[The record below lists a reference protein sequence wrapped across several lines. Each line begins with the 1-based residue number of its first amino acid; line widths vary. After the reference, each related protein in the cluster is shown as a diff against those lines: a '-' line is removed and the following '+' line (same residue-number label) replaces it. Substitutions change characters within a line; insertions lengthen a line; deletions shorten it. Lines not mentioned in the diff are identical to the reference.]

1 MTKTDGVRRTPPL
14 AVWCLLIAAVVCAT
28 ATGASPWRAA
38 PEPAL
43 QDLVVEL
50 VRIPG
55 VAGYEEAVRG
65 QIAARLPAWVE
76 ADTDPMGNLV
86 ATFGSGDPHTLVA
99 APLDERGY
107 VISDITDDG
116 YLRVYRGTGAEHP
129 LFDQYHYGQPLMVQ
143 AASGTSVP
151 AVSAT
156 VSTHIAGDGPAEDRN
171 RIRDIDDLWIDL
183 GADSRAEVQALG
195 VRNLDPVG
203 LRDRA
208 VALADGRVAGPGAQ
222 GRAAAA
228 LLQHLLAGLE
238 DPGAVSGTVTIA
250 WLTQSTF
257 RDLGLR
263 HLAQRLQPDRAFL
276 FTTASLRARRGSEAT
291 ETLSDPARGSSGE
304 LGSGPLIEASDEAL
318 SDAASRA
325 GISFQPLPSGM
336 VGRSFNF
343 AAVGWGD
350 VEHHLVALPVRYAQ
364 TPVEMIDVSDVSAA
378 SDLLRVVLGV
388 PPAAAASSA
397 VAPSQP
403 RPTAALVDTI
413 AGPRP
418 AVDGS
423 FRTLQPLI
431 EAYGVAEHEED
442 VRELLLDMLPAW
454 AEPAVDDEGN
464 ITITVGSGDRHL
476 MFIAHQDEI
485 GYEVTEIHT
494 DGSLGL
500 RMLGGGIDALYEAH
514 PTLVHTSEGALPAV
528 LTPRPGYIGA
538 EEFSPRTLRASL
550 AVDLGT
556 GSAEE
561 TEALGVALG
570 DVVTVVKR
578 FQPLAGSRAT
588 GRSVDDRVG
597 CAAMILALQR
607 LDPSALLDRRVTFA
621 FSIEEETGLVGAS
634 TIAGRTDSD
643 VVFSVDTFVSS
654 ASPVDWQRRARLP
667 LGTGPVL
674 KVMDGNHVTPR
685 SAVDRLLE
693 VAGPRGIPVSL
704 SITGGGTD
712 AGAFVPYGSVPVPIG
727 WPSRYSHSPV
737 ELMDQVDLDQLI
749 DLILALAYEY

>member
-1 MTKTDGVRRTPPL
+1 MKRINRIRASRTMKL
-14 AVWCLLIAAVVCAT
+14 CLLTLAAMVSAT
-28 ATGASPWRAA
+28 AAASPWQAA
-38 PEPAL
+38 SEPTL
-43 QDLVVEL
+43 QDLIFRL
-50 VRIPG
+50 VRVPG
-55 VAGYEEAVRG
+55 VAGYEDAVREE
-65 QIAARLPAWVE
+65 IAAQLPSWVQAE
-76 ADTDPMGNLV
+76 SDSLGNLV
-86 ATFGSGDPHTLVA
+86 TTFGSGTPHTILV

-116 YLRVYRGTGAEHP
+116 YLRLYRGTRAEYP
-129 LFDQYHYGQPLMVQ
+129 LFDQYHYGQPMMVQ
-143 AASGTSVP
+143 AASGSDVA
-151 AVSAT
+151 AVSST
-156 VSTHIAGDGPAEDRN
+156 VSTHLAGDGPAADRN
-171 RIRDIDDLWIDL
+171 RIRGIDDLWIDL
-183 GADSRAEVQALG
+183 GADSRAQVEALG
-195 VRNLDPVG
+195 VRDLDPVG

-208 VALADGRVAGPGAQ
+208 IALANGRVAGPHAQ

-228 LLQHLLAGLE
+228 VLQHLLAGI
-238 DPGAVSGTVTIA
+238 DGPGALEGTVTIA
-250 WLTQSTF
+250 WVAQSTF

-263 HLAQRLQPDRAFL
+263 HLAQRLRPDRAFL
-276 FTTASLRARRGSEAT
+276 FTTASLRPRRGSEAT
-291 ETLSDPARGSSGE
+291 ETLTDQDRGGSGE
-304 LGSGPLIEASDEAL
+304 LGRGPLVVANDEAL
-318 SDAASRA
+318 MDAASSA
-325 GISFQPLPSGM
+325 HIAVQNLPAEI
-336 VGRSFNF
+336 VGRPFSLS
-343 AAVGWGD
+343 ALGWD
-350 VEHHLVALPVRYAQ
+350 EVEHYLIALPVRYAH
-364 TPVEMIDVSDVSAA
+364 TPVELVDSSDVASATA
-378 SDLLRVVLGV
+378 LLLAVLG
-388 PPAAAASSA
+388 
-397 VAPSQP
+397 APSTPNVSPIASQVGP
-403 RPTAALVDTI
+403 RPASELVDAI
-413 AGPRP
+413 AGARP

-442 VRELLLDMLPAW
+442 VRELILDMLPAW

-494 DGSLGL
+494 DGSVGL

-538 EEFSPRTLRASL
+538 EAFSPRTLRASL

-556 GSAEE
+556 GSAGE

-654 ASPVDWQRRARLP
+654 ASPVDWQRRARVP